1 MNKAL
6 IAFAIISSLMLLAV
20 GCKTEPASPTPTAEE
35 EQQGVTGTETAQ
47 PETSE
52 IPASKTPAAGI
63 TGSINEVDS
72 LDSELNDPEL
82 EKTGE
87 YLEEID
93 W

>member
-20 GCKTEPASPTPTAEE
+20 GCKTEPATNEPEPDKGTGAE
-35 EQQGVTGTETAQ
+35 TSQ
-47 PETSE
+47 PEASGAPATSG
-52 IPASKTPAAGI
+52 AGAGI
-63 TGSINEVDS
+63 TGSFNEIDN

-87 YLEEID
+87 YLEEIN